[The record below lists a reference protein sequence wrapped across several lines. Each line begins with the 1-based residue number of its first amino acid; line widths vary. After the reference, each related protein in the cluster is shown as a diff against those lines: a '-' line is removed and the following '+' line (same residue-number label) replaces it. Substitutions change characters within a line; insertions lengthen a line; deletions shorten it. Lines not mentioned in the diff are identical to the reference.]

1 MSFCAAKRET
11 LRRVT
16 LNVQSLITSFTQ
28 NDSRFSTQYYDIGF
42 SVEMNGAVKVP
53 YTRCASHKAAVCG
66 TLEVT
71 DPSICVLKW
80 DNSYAKCKFLPMLR
94 FCIFFAGLVF
104 YFCKAV
110 VILMD

>member
-1 MSFCAAKRET
+1 MHACESFIQPFLA
-11 LRRVT
+11 
-16 LNVQSLITSFTQ
+16 
-28 NDSRFSTQYYDIGF
+28 RFSTQYYDIGF

-80 DNSYAKCKFLPMLR
+80 DNSYAKCKFLPRLR
-94 FCIFFAGLVF
+94 F
-104 YFCKAV
+104 
-110 VILMD
+110 

>member
-1 MSFCAAKRET
+1 MLRET
-11 LRRVT
+11 STVSLVT
-16 LNVQSLITSFTQ
+16 LFYNCDSNVHVYSPFSDT
-28 NDSRFSTQYYDIGF
+28 RFSTQYYDIGF

-80 DNSYAKCKFLPMLR
+80 DNSYAKCKLLHVPKLYVSN
-94 FCIFFAGLVF
+94 IFFK
-104 YFCKAV
+104 YSSS
-110 VILMD
+110 ILR